1 MLNSKILLTAA
12 ALAVTSLAGSAN
24 AAPFDNHMG
33 DHRDNHRP
41 VAHQEFR
48 HEFHRD
54 FHRPMVERVRI
65 YDALRFHHYRSV
77 GAPYFVG
84 SHYVVRTINRFGRP
98 VVVEVNPYTGAFIG
112 EFRI

>member
-12 ALAVTSLAGSAN
+12 ALAITSLAGSAN

-33 DHRDNHRP
+33 DHRYDHRP
-41 VAHQEFR
+41 VAR

-54 FHRPMVERVRI
+54 FHRPIVERVRV
-65 YDALRFHHYRSV
+65 YDTLRFHHYRWI

-84 SHYVVRTINRFGRP
+84 SHYVVRTVNPFGRT
-98 VVVEVNPYTGAFIG
+98 VLVEVNPYTGAFLG

>member
-12 ALAVTSLAGSAN
+12 VLAVTSLTGSAN
-24 AAPFDNHMG
+24 AAPFNNHMG
-33 DHRDNHRP
+33 DHRDYRP
-41 VAHQEFR
+41 VVR
-48 HEFHRD
+48 HEFDRDFHRD
-54 FHRPMVERVRI
+54 FHRPVVERVRV

-84 SHYVVRTINRFGRP
+84 HHYVVRTVNRFGRT
-98 VVVEVNPYTGAFIG
+98 VLVEVNPYTGAFIG

>member
-33 DHRDNHRP
+33 DHRDDHRP
-41 VAHQEFR
+41 VARQ
-48 HEFHRD
+48 EFHR
-54 FHRPMVERVRI
+54 PIVERVHI
-65 YDALRFHHYRSV
+65 YDTLRFHHYRWI
-77 GAPYFVG
+77 GDPYFVG
-84 SHYVVRTINRFGRP
+84 SHYVVRTINPFGRT
-98 VVVEVNPYTGAFIG
+98 VLVEVNPYTGAFIG